1 MALRLRLEKP
11 AWPMSGFGFA
21 ARGHAHYLVRM
32 GVLFDE
38 KAPRR
43 AVNLSLNSDLLSKA
57 RACGLNLSGIA
68 EEAIKREVARI
79 ARERFEAEIRRS
91 VEQYEAYLAEY
102 GSLWEALADMADDDA
117 G

>member
-1 MALRLRLEKP
+1 MGAL
-11 AWPMSGFGFA
+11 
-21 ARGHAHYLVRM
+21 Y
-32 GVLFDE
+32 DE

-68 EEAIKREVARI
+68 EEAIKLEVARV

-91 VEQYEAYLAEY
+91 VEQHDAYLAEY
-102 GSLWEALADMADDDA
+102 GSFADAVRRSIAAEDA
-117 G
+117 EDPDAAA

>member
-1 MALRLRLEKP
+1 
-11 AWPMSGFGFA
+11 
-21 ARGHAHYLVRM
+21 M
-32 GVLFDE
+32 GALFDE

-68 EEAIKREVARI
+68 EEAIKREVARV

-91 VEQYEAYLAEY
+91 VEQHDAYLAEY
-102 GSLWEALADMADDDA
+102 GSLWEAVQRTLAEEADEDA
-117 G
+117 AG